1 MSDSLPFVF
10 EIVAL
15 NVWIN
20 NRHILK
26 DIRDL
31 RIPRNSVFA
40 IMGPSGSG
48 KSTLL
53 KVLNRLLELR
63 EGVKIEGEVKF
74 NGENIFNIDPI
85 RLRRKVGMVFQQP
98 NPFYNMS
105 IYDNIAYA
113 VKANGIAK
121 RKEEID
127 EIVKQSLIRANLY
140 EEVKDNLK
148 SQASSLSG
156 GQQQRLVIARA
167 LALKPEVLLMDEPTS
182 QIDVVGARKIEELI
196 IELKKEITI
205 ILVSHTPQQAA
216 RVSDY
221 VSLLY
226 DGKLIEWGPSQR
238 VFTYPKSE
246 LTEKYVAGRM
256 G

>member
-1 MSDSLPFVF
+1 
-10 EIVAL
+10 
-15 NVWIN
+15 
-20 NRHILK
+20 
-26 DIRDL
+26 
-31 RIPRNSVFA
+31 
-40 IMGPSGSG
+40 
-48 KSTLL
+48 
-53 KVLNRLLELR
+53 
-63 EGVKIEGEVKF
+63 
-74 NGENIFNIDPI
+74 
-85 RLRRKVGMVFQQP
+85 
-98 NPFYNMS
+98 
-105 IYDNIAYA
+105 
-113 VKANGIAK
+113 
-121 RKEEID
+121 
-127 EIVKQSLIRANLY
+127 
-140 EEVKDNLK
+140 VKDNLK
-148 SQASSLSG
+148 RQASSLSG